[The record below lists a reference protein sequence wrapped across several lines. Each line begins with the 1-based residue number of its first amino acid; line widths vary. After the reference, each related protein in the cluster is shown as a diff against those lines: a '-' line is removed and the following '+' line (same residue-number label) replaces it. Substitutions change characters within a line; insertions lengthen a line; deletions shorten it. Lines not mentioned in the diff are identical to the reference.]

1 MLVLYKRHWSSLLK
15 MSQLGGKQYDEDG
28 LSSGRNILTE
38 LCERSLV
45 RTGMSEERCRLP
57 HHHPP

>member
-38 LCERSLV
+38 LCERSLGEPGEDWDV
-45 RTGMSEERCRLP
+45 
-57 HHHPP
+57 